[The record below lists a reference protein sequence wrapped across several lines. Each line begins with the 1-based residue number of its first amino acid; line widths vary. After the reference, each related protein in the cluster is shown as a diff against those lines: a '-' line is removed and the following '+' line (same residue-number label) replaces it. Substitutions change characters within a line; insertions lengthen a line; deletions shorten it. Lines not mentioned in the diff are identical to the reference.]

1 MIILHPD
8 KRSRYFSALRNKG
21 KVVAVSGY
29 FDPPT
34 PTHLVYFQAARKLGD
49 FLVVLLNNDA
59 QLLAKRKGTKLEG
72 RIRYP
77 LKDRALIV
85 NEFRTVDVVAVSLDT
100 GRGISETLRL
110 VRPHIFA
117 KGGDRDLANLP
128 REEIEVC
135 REIGCEIVCGVGGGR
150 SEKSHS
156 SSWYDWESQTQQTL

>member
-1 MIILHPD
+1 MIITDAD
-8 KRSRYFSALRNKG
+8 KRTEFFEALKEKG

-49 FLVVLLNNDA
+49 LLVVLLNNDD
-59 QLLAKRKGTKLEG
+59 QLLTKRKGTKLEG

-77 LKDRALIV
+77 LMDRALIL
-85 NEFRTVDVVAVSLDT
+85 NELRTVDTVVVSIDT
-100 GRGISETLRL
+100 GRGISETLKIIK
-110 VRPHIFA
+110 PHIFA
-117 KGGDRDLANLP
+117 KGGDRNLANLP
-128 REEIEVC
+128 EEELEVC

-156 SSWYDWESQTQQTL
+156 SSWYDWES